1 MRMGFSG
8 RTSGLGIRADGKGQQ
23 AVYMGHDFLRIVF
36 ALSAAEACRG
46 LAQKAAPWRKPYVRP
61 VHRLPLRVQHVRISQ
76 PAQGVLFF
84 HGHAKGLELCRI
96 KVHGGY
102 PAGAVHSGAF
112 CFGRETGCVPATA
125 RNGAAKGLPQA
136 VEGLGRTSRIFIRSG
151 DVERERKYGLPVL
164 CGKLTA
170 CVPARFPFDKDGSKG
185 GGTDVVLAHENSVSG
200 AACYGFRRAGM

>member
-1 MRMGFSG
+1 M
-8 RTSGLGIRADGKGQQ
+8 L
-23 AVYMGHDFLRIVF
+23 

-46 LAQKAAPWRKPYVRP
+46 LAQKAVPRRKSDVRP
-61 VHRLPLRVQHVRISQ
+61 VHRLPQRVEHVRVSQ
-76 PAQGVLFF
+76 PAQRVIFF
-84 HGHAKGLELCRI
+84 HGHAKRLELRRV

-102 PAGAVHSGAF
+102 PAGAVHPGAF
-112 CFGRETGCVPATA
+112 CFGRKTGCMPAMA

-136 VEGLGRTSRIFIRSG
+136 VEGLGRASRVFIRAG

-170 CVPARFPFDKDGSKG
+170 HVPARFPFDKDGSKDGGKG
-185 GGTDVVLAHENSVSG
+185 GGKDVVPAHENSVSG